1 MPATLQ
7 QASRA
12 LETGVPFWNPFGTA
26 MVVVP
31 RTPCQREFQEL
42 MQCLRDHHHAL
53 CRTKYAQL
61 KECMKYHG
69 GGVLD

>member
-1 MPATLQ
+1 
-7 QASRA
+7 
-12 LETGVPFWNPFGTA
+12 

-42 MQCLRDHHHAL
+42 MQCLRAQHPAL

-69 GGVLD
+69 GGVLH